1 MPKRFD
7 SRYPGTIDGEN
18 LSPEALEFAIAMER
32 YMRDQRRRYPT
43 WHEVLMVVRALGYRK
58 VAEVVREPRPHS
70 E

>member
-7 SRYPGTIDGEN
+7 SEHPGEVPGEN

-32 YMRDQRRRYPT
+32 YMRYQRRRYPT
-43 WHEVLMVVRALGYRK
+43 WHEVLMVLMALGYRK
-58 VAEVVREPRPHS
+58 VMAAVREPRPPS